1 MILTFNMAEGKI
13 SDGKQEW
20 TLDSFKDKSIPN
32 IMDKDKVISTFTNIE
47 KINYI
52 NCDCSAHFGRWR
64 QLFDILYEWT
74 KINSRLFWYATGID
88 IMEDGSIFFKKM
100 TGKLIN
106 MGQKIY
112 KIGDNFEKLVKII
125 NNQDQEIHCDK
136 NIIITLSERCLPNRT
151 NIKAKQMFDF
161 INAKIEEL
169 KKQCPNTT
177 FIVNIPKP
185 DRFSFWC

>member
-1 MILTFNMAEGKI
+1 
-13 SDGKQEW
+13 
-20 TLDSFKDKSIPN
+20 
-32 IMDKDKVISTFTNIE
+32 
-47 KINYI
+47 
-52 NCDCSAHFGRWR
+52 
-64 QLFDILYEWT
+64 
-74 KINSRLFWYATGID
+74 
-88 IMEDGSIFFKKM
+88 M

-136 NIIITLSERCLPNRT
+136 NIIITLSERCLPNKT
-151 NIKAKQMFDF
+151 NIKSKQMFDF

-177 FIVNIPKP
+177 FTINIPKP